1 MQNKWRGRMTEN
13 PRPRTQA
20 DVVLEPVS
28 YFTRRTLL
36 SAPSR
41 GGQALLAFLR
51 VLL

>member
-1 MQNKWRGRMTEN
+1 MTDN

-36 SAPSR
+36 QVGFYPIVTFQYSSTTLYQFSCHIR
-41 GGQALLAFLR
+41 
-51 VLL
+51 